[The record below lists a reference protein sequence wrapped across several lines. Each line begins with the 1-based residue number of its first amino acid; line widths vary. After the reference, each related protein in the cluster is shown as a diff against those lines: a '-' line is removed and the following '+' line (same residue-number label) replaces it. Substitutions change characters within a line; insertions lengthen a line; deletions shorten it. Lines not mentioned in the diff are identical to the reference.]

1 MKHAKFFATLVL
13 LLLSPVV
20 MYSQARLST
29 QGHESSVTALCAAGN
44 SGFFSAGQ
52 DGFVI
57 RWNENGMGQH
67 FQMSDLSIKM
77 IAYNKATNEIAI
89 YETDGAAIN
98 RVSVW
103 SWTTF
108 TRKYSKR
115 FTDTVT
121 AISFSAKG
129 TYLMVSTAAVNGT
142 FLFNAKTGS
151 RVRTITEVPAIS
163 SMMRT
168 SDSEKTAIMYSITG
182 SLTYYDMSANK
193 QKAKFSVE
201 SRMDQPILF
210 GTPSQPN
217 RFFAGVKDNS
227 LLVFD
232 ATKGTVIAAYTAR
245 NPYICTSITEQEEG
259 LYFITYD
266 GKDYSLRLVDNQTLE
281 DQLSAPYSKVYNPPA
296 PLVVKTFTGLTS
308 RETFTAV
315 AKVNGQI
322 VLGTSS
328 GNICIMTDIPESE
341 KYTLS
346 AMTEIE
352 FEKVYDI
359 VGNENTLY
367 CLTNNAIYRTSYD
380 ANESVSVALNANGQT
395 NFELYGD
402 SVIVWSKGTRRAVQ
416 RIQLGSESSP
426 LTLFTPTTDL
436 QNVRLFGDQLVYI
449 QGNSSVGLYDL
460 KTGRNSEI
468 YSGTS
473 IQDAVLINSSELYVA
488 KTRSNQTD
496 SALISVNI
504 KTMETVPLSID
515 GSVVFSLSYDF
526 DNAETNAAMLYGIV
540 ISAQEEDAITRTF
553 SFNPLTKTISYILT
567 YPDEDTTAFTS
578 LSTPVLFTNIGKTVV
593 YACNLKSKRNMQ
605 YKRSS
610 AMAVKV
616 CPLSDKLAVL
626 NSDGSVTWYNL
637 NTQAVLADR
646 VLLRSGNWK

>member
-1 MKHAKFFATLVL
+1 MKHAKFFVTLFLCVL
-13 LLLSPVV
+13 CPVC
-20 MYSQARLST
+20 MHAQSRRST
-29 QGHESSVTALCAAGN
+29 QGHEGAVTALCAAGN

-57 RWNENGMGQH
+57 RWDENGSGQH
-67 FQMSDLSIKM
+67 YQMSDLSIKM

-89 YETDGAAIN
+89 YETDGAAVN

-103 SWTTF
+103 SWTNF

-115 FTDTVT
+115 FSDTVT
-121 AISFSAKG
+121 SISFSAKG
-129 TYLMVSTAAVNGT
+129 NYLMVSTAAVNGT

-151 RVRTITEVPAIS
+151 RIRTITEVPAIS

-182 SLTYYDMSANK
+182 SLTYYDMTSHK
-193 QKAKFSVE
+193 QKAKFNVE
-201 SRMDQPILF
+201 SRMDQPVLF

-227 LLVFD
+227 VLIFD
-232 ATKGTVIAAYTAR
+232 ATKGNVIAAYQAR

-259 LYFITYD
+259 FYFITYD

-281 DQLSAPYSKVYNPPA
+281 EQLSAPYSKVYNPPA
-296 PLVVKTFTGLTS
+296 PLIVKTFTGLSS
-308 RETFTAV
+308 RNSFTAV
-315 AKVNGQI
+315 EKINGKI
-322 VLGTSS
+322 VIGTSS
-328 GNICIMTDIPESE
+328 GDICIMSDIPESE
-341 KYTLS
+341 KHTLT
-346 AMTEIE
+346 AMTEPE

-359 VGNENTLY
+359 EGTGNTLY
-367 CLTNNAIYRTSYD
+367 CLTASGIYRTSYD
-380 ANESVSVALNANGQT
+380 GNESVLVAHNASGQT

-402 SVIVWSKGTRRAVQ
+402 SLILWSKGTRRTVQ

-426 LTLFTPTTDL
+426 VTLFTPTTDL

-460 KTGRNSEI
+460 KSGRNAEI

-473 IQDAVLINSSELYVA
+473 IQDAVLINASELYVA

-526 DNAETNAAMLYGIV
+526 ENAGTNGALLYGIV
-540 ISAQEEDAITRTF
+540 ISTQEEDAITRTF
-553 SFNPLTKTISYILT
+553 SFNPVTKTISYILT

-578 LSTPVLFTNIGKTVV
+578 FSTQVLFTNIGKTVV
-593 YACNLKSKRNMQ
+593 YACNLKTKRNMQ

-616 CPLSDKLAVL
+616 APLSDKLAVL

-646 VLLRSGNWK
+646 VLLRSGNWN